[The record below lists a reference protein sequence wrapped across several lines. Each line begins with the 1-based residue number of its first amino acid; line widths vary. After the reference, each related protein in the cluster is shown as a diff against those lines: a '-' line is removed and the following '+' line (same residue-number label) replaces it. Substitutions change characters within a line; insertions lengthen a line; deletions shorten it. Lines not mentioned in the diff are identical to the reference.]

1 MPAYPTADFRVATAP
16 KNPLQDL
23 YNAWQA
29 SGLSLEEFK
38 RRITDAAGVPPMT
51 AAPVSPPVGP
61 ASIPLPYTAAPIE
74 PPPSYIQQLQGAA
87 FLAPP
92 AGTPEVVA
100 MQREAFNYDENA
112 ARAAT
117 GQRVIPEMPMG
128 TPEGRAASKQALAGV
143 IPMESVPTAER
154 ITEWDR
160 LIAQQEGYKE
170 AATAQGQYWEK
181 GRPSEPSMMDKIGGV
196 IKGAVGGAV
205 EAMPV
210 VGPIA
215 GLAAQGVE
223 ETAPARSRVLEE
235 LSPVGEVAKRGYEQF
250 RTGTEVLGEGLIAA
264 GRSAGLTT
272 GNEQGNLAGGWLQTP
287 SMSHLKEYMGQTRE
301 EAHGAFHEEPGL
313 TGLLASSVADPLTWL
328 GGAGTRGLRSLAPG
342 GKAFME
348 RTAAEK
354 LAGQLTKTAA
364 AKATEELAQ
373 SATGL
378 PMSTV
383 TNAEWLTRFTE
394 KFAPATK
401 AEIKRVAAAARAA
414 ASIQGDE
421 VLQEAVGNLTYGLK
435 AVKSARSALVAAQHE
450 ERVARAARLEEMWAK
465 PELTLEEKMIE
476 SNKIRSGGLVPGF
489 EGFKLDIPPEQ
500 WTRIGQ
506 VLSTTSKL
514 RPFERPVATKALLN
528 LLTGNTEHL
537 TPSDILLFKKTFGRE
552 FARAVEGL
560 KPLQAKAI
568 DTFLEIV
575 NAPRAIVAGF
585 DLSYPLRQGIM
596 LAPGHSKEFLNSVG
610 TMIKAFGRE
619 GWAQEADAAIQSH
632 PLFGIWKA
640 AGGFHAPLDAGT
652 LVGREEAF
660 TSMGGTGWV
669 AKILDTIPGLR
680 NSERAFITAGNKL
693 RFDSFKTWYET
704 AQRGGR
710 QLTEADAKGMAR
722 FLNWA
727 TGRGDLGP
735 LNNSAPLLSVFFFA
749 PRYAVS
755 RFEVPFALL
764 KATPYARKA
773 IAKDLVAFYGSGM
786 MILGLAKVGGAQIEI
801 DPRSTE
807 FGKIRIG
814 NTRLDFWGGLQPI
827 ARTMAQLVTNQRKD
841 LGGGFY
847 SADRMITLGRFFQGK
862 LSPSASMLVDIM
874 RGETFIGDELTAT
887 GASLKAQAF
896 NRLTPMFVQDLVDA
910 VKEWGP
916 KGAAFGILAGFG
928 AGVQTYTTPWQ
939 VLGEAR
945 DTAAQAQGF
954 KNFAD
959 MATNKEHGVG
969 TKMALAMIS
978 TDTGVVAA
986 QEKADAY
993 RQAHGGFRPMAEI
1006 RTYFTAQQLED
1017 DRALQAGD
1025 MTAADWRDRR
1035 NSRSDAMSVG
1045 YQVYLD
1051 SNPDLKEKYAKEAEK
1066 LGDPLAL
1073 PKDASV
1079 DTMTAAYFKLFDQY
1093 RDQYTGL
1100 IDNQGWDA
1108 LSADIDKFRAQ
1119 FTSEQLAKL
1128 DANIGVA
1135 DTDIERLYTAN
1146 RKEVEASGW
1155 WAVSDNVWG
1164 KIRTT
1169 PQMVA
1174 DALSTKTKPLTA
1186 ADVAPLVAA
1195 GANFKDADAY
1205 AQAVFKKA
1213 LQQTGSRVAAAET
1226 LANDPLMAAIGT
1238 IISDARKGIAQ
1249 SNPKAAELA
1258 ISWGYVTNPN
1268 LELLARALAAE
1279 GMTIGEV
1286 NRQLLAAGL
1295 TPIGTAEEK
1304 KAAMKEGVPPPV
1316 APASAAPAPAA
1327 PTSAIGVPP
1336 VLKPPAQPQ
1345 APVTPV
1351 EAPAPTPEATG
1362 GATGS
1367 TGATTGTPI
1376 STSPAVAPAP
1386 TQEKAAIG
1394 SWEAVVGR
1402 LKGETPY
1409 PKAGV
1414 IDTARLISDIGG
1426 FSLADIPPGL
1436 PPEQLKAKL
1445 AAKATWA
1452 PWISE
1457 QTWQTVG
1464 ALGLTGKST
1473 LLQVFWEMY
1482 SAAAGSTLAK
1492 TVIKNE
1498 DVKRV
1503 LDNLSTMGSAT
1514 TEMYMRAFE
1523 GMTTIFNE
1531 AVTGAQEDESKALG
1545 KAVASQEKKAATA
1558 AKSAAKKGAAAAE
1571 KEAEVAAEKLSWERL
1586 AEELGG

>member
-1 MPAYPTADFRVATAP
+1 V
-16 KNPLQDL
+16 
-23 YNAWQA
+23 
-29 SGLSLEEFK
+29 
-38 RRITDAAGVPPMT
+38 
-51 AAPVSPPVGP
+51 
-61 ASIPLPYTAAPIE
+61 
-74 PPPSYIQQLQGAA
+74 
-87 FLAPP
+87 
-92 AGTPEVVA
+92 
-100 MQREAFNYDENA
+100 
-112 ARAAT
+112 
-117 GQRVIPEMPMG
+117 
-128 TPEGRAASKQALAGV
+128 
-143 IPMESVPTAER
+143 
-154 ITEWDR
+154 
-160 LIAQQEGYKE
+160 
-170 AATAQGQYWEK
+170 
-181 GRPSEPSMMDKIGGV
+181 
-196 IKGAVGGAV
+196 
-205 EAMPV
+205 
-210 VGPIA
+210 
-215 GLAAQGVE
+215 
-223 ETAPARSRVLEE
+223 
-235 LSPVGEVAKRGYEQF
+235 
-250 RTGTEVLGEGLIAA
+250 
-264 GRSAGLTT
+264 
-272 GNEQGNLAGGWLQTP
+272 
-287 SMSHLKEYMGQTRE
+287 
-301 EAHGAFHEEPGL
+301 
-313 TGLLASSVADPLTWL
+313 
-328 GGAGTRGLRSLAPG
+328 
-342 GKAFME
+342 
-348 RTAAEK
+348 
-354 LAGQLTKTAA
+354 
-364 AKATEELAQ
+364 
-373 SATGL
+373 
-378 PMSTV
+378 
-383 TNAEWLTRFTE
+383 
-394 KFAPATK
+394 
-401 AEIKRVAAAARAA
+401 
-414 ASIQGDE
+414 
-421 VLQEAVGNLTYGLK
+421 
-435 AVKSARSALVAAQHE
+435 
-450 ERVARAARLEEMWAK
+450 
-465 PELTLEEKMIE
+465 
-476 SNKIRSGGLVPGF
+476 
-489 EGFKLDIPPEQ
+489 
-500 WTRIGQ
+500 
-506 VLSTTSKL
+506 
-514 RPFERPVATKALLN
+514 
-528 LLTGNTEHL
+528 
-537 TPSDILLFKKTFGRE
+537 
-552 FARAVEGL
+552 
-560 KPLQAKAI
+560 
-568 DTFLEIV
+568 
-575 NAPRAIVAGF
+575 
-585 DLSYPLRQGIM
+585 
-596 LAPGHSKEFLNSVG
+596 
-610 TMIKAFGRE
+610 
-619 GWAQEADAAIQSH
+619 
-632 PLFGIWKA
+632 
-640 AGGFHAPLDAGT
+640 
-652 LVGREEAF
+652 
-660 TSMGGTGWV
+660 
-669 AKILDTIPGLR
+669 
-680 NSERAFITAGNKL
+680 AGNKL
-693 RFDSFKTWYET
+693 RFDVFKTWYNT

-710 QLTEADAKGMAR
+710 ELTEYDLKGMAR
-722 FLNWA
+722 FVNWA

-735 LNNSAPLLSVFFFA
+735 LNSISPILSVGFFA

-755 RFEVPFALL
+755 RFQAPFAII
-764 KATPYARKA
+764 KGGYARKA
-773 IAKDLVAFYGSGM
+773 IAKDLAAFYGTGL
-786 MILGLAKVGGAQIEI
+786 MILGLAKMGGAEIEI

-814 NTRLDFWGGLQPI
+814 DTRLDFWGGLQPI

-1304 KAAMKEGVPPPV
+1304 KAAMKEFSAQEVEDIEKPV
-1316 APASAAPAPAA
+1316 TVLPRLRNTAEFPSSLNALYSDVASLAALRDGAPLFQKGLGGKVMTGALNAIGMPLTKEAQVRIDTYLKKASAEFPKKAAAALKSEAIPPGSMKAEGAYPESVSLTTGRLLGPEGITLVAHELGHEISVNTGQKDAIDQQTDTAYKSLSPDVQQQFWELVSVSENAPPEDWKRNADHYKNFGADEIVAMAA
-1327 PTSAIGVPP
+1327 GVYFQLGPDKIPTPLRQILDPLFLGLPQPTRGIGVPP
-1336 VLKPPAQPQ
+1336 VL
-1345 APVTPV
+1345 
-1351 EAPAPTPEATG
+1351 APATQGQPVGAEAAIPAATAPAVAPSMGTATG
-1362 GATGS
+1362 GGAAATG
-1367 TGATTGTPI
+1367 TTI

-1386 TQEKAAIG
+1386 TQEKPAVGSYEAIV
-1394 SWEAVVGR
+1394 SR
-1402 LKGETPY
+1402 LQGEPAY
-1409 PKAGV
+1409 PKADV
-1414 IDTARLISDIGG
+1414 ISTARVISDIGG
-1426 FSLADIPPGL
+1426 FSLADVPPGL
-1436 PPEQLKAKL
+1436 PPDQLKAKL
-1445 AAKATWA
+1445 AKDKPSWA
-1452 PWISE
+1452 SWISDE
-1457 QTWQTVG
+1457 TWQTVG

-1473 LLQVFWEMY
+1473 LLQVFWQMY
-1482 SAAAGSTLAK
+1482 GSAANSTLAK

-1498 DVKRV
+1498 DVKRL

-1514 TEMYMRAFE
+1514 VEMYMRAFE
-1523 GMTTIFNE
+1523 GMTRIFNE

-1545 KAVASQEKKAATA
+1545 KAIASQEKKAASA